1 MNSTYSDGKF
11 YAVNKR
17 YNPFVAEMVA
27 DLSVGKVVDFGC
39 GIGTNLYNLMMTG
52 WDVYAVDIE
61 PLAIEKAQDILPA
74 KHVFLSDVDSFNFSM
89 IPNVDLVLCNYVFQ
103 HLSYEKIE
111 RFIMNVSAKTNPN
124 GHFILS
130 FFEHRGNADFG
141 QVSSCF
147 ENNGWKIVKKRI
159 WRREDVDH
167 GTPHIHEGIES
178 FWRKMRS

>member
-1 MNSTYSDGKF
+1 
-11 YAVNKR
+11 
-17 YNPFVAEMVA
+17 
-27 DLSVGKVVDFGC
+27 
-39 GIGTNLYNLMMTG
+39 
-52 WDVYAVDIE
+52 
-61 PLAIEKAQDILPA
+61 
-74 KHVFLSDVDSFNFSM
+74 M

-147 ENNGWKIVKKRI
+147 ENNGWKIVKKEFGAEKMSI
-159 WRREDVDH
+159 MEL
-167 GTPHIHEGIES
+167 HIYM
-178 FWRKMRS
+178 KA